1 MHHQQQQK
9 MAHLIEYN
17 RIHNLVE
24 HLTPLVNEPNVTNFL
39 YDLPKGMGLAA
50 NILDAL
56 IQPEINSI
64 LETGIPINEL
74 LKEIDFS
81 KIMSNDD
88 QLTKSGLQRSD
99 VPRVLDGFKAAARA
113 AVPHVKSIM
122 KNFSKIMDL
131 EKEISALNIK
141 GSAFDLLAC
150 ELFHLFFSL
159 SPYSFSP
166 PLHLFLCE

>member
-1 MHHQQQQK
+1 MKKKNSHSHTFFVMQPNEPTLNASSTTTK
-9 MAHLIEYN
+9 N
-17 RIHNLVE
+17 GPFNCRIHNLVE

-50 NILDAL
+50 KILDAL

-81 KIMSNDD
+81 KIMSNNNE
-88 QLTKSGLQRSD
+88 QLTKSGIQRSD
-99 VPRVLDGFKAAARA
+99 VPRILDGFKAAARA

-150 ELFHLFFSL
+150 ELF
-159 SPYSFSP
+159 
-166 PLHLFLCE
+166 

>member
-1 MHHQQQQK
+1 
-9 MAHLIEYN
+9 
-17 RIHNLVE
+17 
-24 HLTPLVNEPNVTNFL
+24 
-39 YDLPKGMGLAA
+39 MGLAA

-81 KIMSNDD
+81 KIMSNNEH
-88 QLTKSGLQRSD
+88 LTKSGLQRSD

-113 AVPHVKSIM
+113 AVPHVKTIM
-122 KNFSKIMDL
+122 KNFSRIMDL
-131 EKEISALNIK
+131 ENEISSLNIK

-150 ELFHLFFSL
+150 ELYYFFQLFILSFLHLTISL
-159 SPYSFSP
+159 SFSP
-166 PLHLFLCE
+166 LSLSFFIRYFFLPLHHLASIVQKG